1 MRTGA
6 ITDISQQRSTTHE
19 SGSSAE
25 WLALL
30 ECATLR
36 PTPDRL
42 SALIRDSFD
51 WPLFLRSAEDHGLT
65 LLVADHVKNL
75 DRSLVP
81 PEALVRLQQSQRAHA
96 VSALQLTA
104 ELFRVLERFAAAG
117 IDVLLTKGPALS
129 VRCYGKPDMRQY
141 GDIDLIVREADIR
154 RATEAMTDLAYA
166 PRVPLSAID
175 AKKSPGEYAFRKSG
189 TNVLVEFHT
198 ERTFRYHPRR
208 LPIEKLFQRRAVVAI
223 DGRDV
228 PALSVEDE
236 LVLISVHGAKHFWER
251 LMWIA
256 DVAALTSAKQAP
268 DWTRAMAVARD
279 VGAER
284 ILYLALKLA
293 TDVLGSQLPAQLETI
308 VQSDR
313 TVATLAAQIKNRLAS
328 NEPPEIG
335 VLERAIFRM
344 KMRGGL
350 LAGAAYLL
358 RLSLSPTEEDWT
370 PGREGNRSALIEA
383 VGRPLRLAKK
393 HSRRSRS

>member
-1 MRTGA
+1 MHARA
-6 ITDISQQRSTTHE
+6 ITDISPQSSTTHE
-19 SGSSAE
+19 SGRSAE

-30 ECATLR
+30 EWATLR
-36 PTPDRL
+36 SKPDRL
-42 SALIRDSFD
+42 ASYIRDSFN
-51 WPLFLRSAEDHGLT
+51 WRLFLQSAEDHGLT
-65 LLVADHVKNL
+65 LLLAEHVKNL

-81 PEALVRLQQSQRAHA
+81 PEALVKLQQSQRAHA
-96 VSALQLTA
+96 VFALQLTA

-141 GDIDLIVREADIR
+141 GDIDLVVREADIR
-154 RATEAMTDLAYA
+154 RATEAMTDLAYE
-166 PRVPLSAID
+166 PRVPLKAID

-208 LPIEKLFQRRAVVAI
+208 LPIEKLFQRRAFVAI

-256 DVAALTSAKQAP
+256 DVAALISAKQPP
-268 DWTRAMAVARD
+268 DWTRAMSVARE

-284 ILYLALKLA
+284 ILHLALKLA
-293 TDVLGSQLPAQLETI
+293 YDVLGSQLPEQLEPI

-313 TVATLAAQIKNRLAS
+313 TVAKLSAQIKNRLAS
-328 NEPPEIG
+328 REPPEIG

-344 KMRGGL
+344 KMSGGL

-370 PGREGNRSALIEA
+370 PGREGSRSAVRDA

-393 HSRRSRS
+393 HSRRSSH